1 MDDSNPYDMDVHEI
15 ATTNGIPAISPD
27 CGDPYKH
34 RACTGDAWDYYNDQ
48 PAPCECDCHL
58 EAK

>member
-1 MDDSNPYDMDVHEI
+1 MDDSNPYDMDAQEI
-15 ATTNGIPAISPD
+15 ATTNGLPAISPD
-27 CGDPYKH
+27 CGEGKH
-34 RACTGDAWDYYNDQ
+34 RACTGDAWDHYNDQ